1 MVKPINVPF
10 IVVNT
15 AVKKTV
21 DESTWSVQ
29 TEPEIPDFAGR
40 TKKRFLLI
48 RRFLILIS
56 CRVRGPDF
64 NRLLGN
70 DKLIRSHA
78 AQIFINRCN
87 IPPWWNIWYH
97 YSVEFKIY
105 CKVMLLS
112 KTESKNLTPSFV
124 KKCDQDLWMSGPHLR
139 MKSPF

>member
-1 MVKPINVPF
+1 MSKFLLKLADKQVVKPINVPF
-10 IVVNT
+10 IVVHT
-15 AVKKTV
+15 AVKNGWWV
-21 DESTWSVQ
+21 NVVC
-29 TEPEIPDFAGR
+29 PDR
-40 TKKRFLLI
+40 TGDPGFRWAYQKRFLLI

-124 KKCDQDLWMSGPHLR
+124 KKCDPDL
-139 MKSPF
+139 

>member
-15 AVKKTV
+15 AVRLMSQRGLSRPNRRSRISLGV
-21 DESTWSVQ
+21 
-29 TEPEIPDFAGR
+29 P
-40 TKKRFLLI
+40 KKRFLLI

-124 KKCDQDLWMSGPHLR
+124 KKCDPDLRMSGPHLR
-139 MKSPF
+139 MRTPF